1 MASLHMDPISAPSLA
16 SGTSHYA
23 SRSSFSCH
31 GIPPLPPDF
40 SLQGRLVGGE
50 DGARMGPSGGEK
62 VDSEGHIN
70 DNKISFPSA
79 SPNSVRSIRW
89 SGGAVH
95 EVPPRSEVAF
105 VHSPGAVV
113 PFCRPCPSIPCML
126 VETVAALA
134 AAAAAFARRTHLL
147 AGCESA
153 STPVLANRLRIPR
166 RWAWILESLRTSSLL
181 LRHILPLGRCR
192 RGCLLLRVTGHA
204 RVRHVHGPRRA
215 LYAMYADA
223 DGVGRHGDLI

>member
-166 RWAWILESLRTSSLL
+166 RWAWILLLSFFDISFHLVGVEGDAFSCATLDTRGLGTLTVFAPRPPCTRCTRTLTD
-181 LRHILPLGRCR
+181 R
-192 RGCLLLRVTGHA
+192 RRQTW
-204 RVRHVHGPRRA
+204 
-215 LYAMYADA
+215 
-223 DGVGRHGDLI
+223 